1 MKRYE
6 KLRELREDAG
16 ISRQRLSSYL
26 CVHQTTYSE
35 YELGKI
41 NVPVDVFIKLS
52 RLYGVSIEYI
62 LGLTRERI
70 IPRSDIKAKLQGPQ
84 ACYKMRQ

>member
-41 NVPVDVFIKLS
+41 NVPVDVFIKLAK
-52 RLYGVSIEYI
+52 LYGVSIEYI

>member
-16 ISRQRLSSYL
+16 ISQQRLSEYL
-26 CVHQTTYSE
+26 FVHQTTYSE

-41 NVPVDVFIKLS
+41 NVPVEVFIKLS
-52 RLYGVSIEYI
+52 RLYGVSVEYI

-70 IPRSDIKAKLQGPQ
+70 IPRAGIKSP
-84 ACYKMRQ
+84 

>member
-16 ISRQRLSSYL
+16 ISQQKLALYL

-35 YELGKI
+35 YELGKL
-41 NVPVDVFIKLS
+41 NVPVEVFIKLS
-52 RLYGVSIEYI
+52 RLYGVSVEYM
-62 LGLTRERI
+62 LGLTGERI
-70 IPRSDIKAKLQGPQ
+70 IPRADIKSP
-84 ACYKMRQ
+84 

>member
-16 ISRQRLSSYL
+16 ISQQRLSAYL
-26 CVHQTTYSE
+26 CVHQTTYSD

-41 NVPVDVFIKLS
+41 NVPVEIIIKLS
-52 RLYGVSIEYI
+52 RLYGVSVEYI
-62 LGLTRERI
+62 LGITGKRI
-70 IPRSDIKAKLQGPQ
+70 IPHGDIKAKLGRP
-84 ACYKMRQ
+84 

>member
-16 ISRQRLSSYL
+16 ISQQRLSSYL

-52 RLYGVSIEYI
+52 RLYGVSLEYI
-62 LGLTRERI
+62 LGLTGERI
-70 IPRSDIKAKLQGPQ
+70 IPPRVNRHGRFAKCLFST
-84 ACYKMRQ
+84 MRA

>member
-16 ISRQRLSSYL
+16 ISQQKLALYL

-35 YELGKI
+35 YEFGKLS
-41 NVPVDVFIKLS
+41 VPVEVFIKLS
-52 RLYGVSIEYI
+52 RLYGVSVEYM
-62 LGLTRERI
+62 LGLTGERI
-70 IPRSDIKAKLQGPQ
+70 IPRADIKSP
-84 ACYKMRQ
+84 

>member
-16 ISRQRLSSYL
+16 ISQQRLSSYL

-41 NVPVDVFIKLS
+41 NVPVDVLIKLS
-52 RLYGVSIEYI
+52 RLYGVSLEYI
-62 LGLTRERI
+62 LGLTGERI
-70 IPRSDIKAKLQGPQ
+70 IPRADIKSP
-84 ACYKMRQ
+84 

>member
-16 ISRQRLSSYL
+16 ISQQNL

-35 YELGKI
+35 YELGKL
-41 NVPVDVFIKLS
+41 NVPVEVFIKLS
-52 RLYGVSIEYI
+52 RLYGVSVEYM
-62 LGLTRERI
+62 LGLTGERI
-70 IPRSDIKAKLQGPQ
+70 IPRVYIKSP
-84 ACYKMRQ
+84 

>member
-16 ISRQRLSSYL
+16 ISRQRLSTYL

-41 NVPVDVFIKLS
+41 NVPVDVFIKLAK
-52 RLYGVSIEYI
+52 LYGVSIEYI

>member
-41 NVPVDVFIKLS
+41 NVPVDVFIKLAK
-52 RLYGVSIEYI
+52 LYGVSIEYT

-70 IPRSDIKAKLQGPQ
+70 IPRADIKAKLQGPQ

>member
-16 ISRQRLSSYL
+16 ISQQKLALYL

-35 YELGKI
+35 YELGKLS
-41 NVPVDVFIKLS
+41 VPVEVFIKLS
-52 RLYGVSIEYI
+52 RLYGVSVEYMR
-62 LGLTRERI
+62 GLTGERL
-70 IPRSDIKAKLQGPQ
+70 IPRVYIKSP
-84 ACYKMRQ
+84 